1 MKRRHFIASAA
12 LPLLGCKN
20 ADDSANHITGGF
32 TGIQHDRGHLLRP
45 STGSGQAARWP
56 APTVTHTTRVVIAG
70 GGVAGLAA
78 ARALRLKGMDDF
90 ALLELEDEAGG
101 NSRGGLVNGI
111 ACPLG
116 AHYLPVPGDDANEV
130 QDLLEEFGIRKRVA
144 GRWVIDERHL
154 CHSPQERL
162 FFNGAW
168 QSGLLP
174 VQGVGRDTL
183 AQYQKFAAL
192 VAQARHAAKWTI
204 PVSKMPLAR
213 SQSSLLAITFIVYL
227 NQNGLTDPHL
237 RWYLDYCCRDDYGA
251 GIATV
256 SAWAGIHYFASR
268 HGFAAPAGNK
278 GDGHDASHIDSESD
292 NDSAESAAAAE
303 REGILTWPEGNAWLT
318 RRLAAPLKERL
329 HRGWVVVRIAA
340 VKHGV
345 EVDAFNPAT
354 QAMHRWVAARCIV
367 ALPIF
372 VAARVVENPPD
383 FLRQAAASTRYAPW
397 LVANI
402 HIKAPLQDLPGAAPS
417 WDNVLYAGYGESNED
432 RPAQSHPGLQNGPGR
447 GGGESGTDAQTA
459 SSGGG
464 LGYVDATHQSLL
476 PVPGATVLTHYRA
489 LGDVPQGRKLLMDT
503 PWTTWRDTILAELSQ
518 AHPDLRA
525 KATRIDITRYGH
537 AMAVPIP
544 RNIGQ
549 IGLWP
554 LSSMHNQ
561 LLIKERPVFSTGP
574 LAFAHSDWAGYSVF
588 EEAFT
593 LGHAAGGVV

>member
-1 MKRRHFIASAA
+1 MKRRHFLAGTA
-12 LPLLGCKN
+12 LPLIGCKES
-20 ADDSANHITGGF
+20 DEIIGGF
-32 TGIQHDRGHLLRP
+32 TGIQHERGHLLRP
-45 STGSGQAARWP
+45 STGSGRTDRWP
-56 APTVTHTTRVVIAG
+56 APSVIHKTRVVIAG

-78 ARALRLKGMDDF
+78 ARALRQKGMDDF

-101 NSRGGLVNGI
+101 NSRGGAVNGI

-116 AHYLPVPGDDANEV
+116 AHYLPVPGDDASEV
-130 QDLLEEFGIRKRVA
+130 QDLLEEFGVRQRIS
-144 GRWVIDERHL
+144 GRWMVDERHL

-168 QSGLLP
+168 QPGLLP

-183 AQYQKFAAL
+183 AQYQKFATL
-192 VAQARHAAKWTI
+192 VAQAQKASKWAIPLSKWPVALVNSALAAT
-204 PVSKMPLAR
+204 
-213 SQSSLLAITFIVYL
+213 TFIAYL
-227 NQNGLTDPHL
+227 DQHGLTDPHL

-268 HGFAAPAGNK
+268 HGFSAPAG
-278 GDGHDASHIDSESD
+278 DAG
-292 NDSAESAAAAE
+292 DSAEPAAAPE
-303 REGILTWPEGNAWLT
+303 HDGILTWPEGNAWLT

-329 HRGWVVVRIAA
+329 HSGWVVVRIAA
-340 VKHGV
+340 GKHGV

-354 QAMHRWVAARCIV
+354 QAVHSWVAARCIV

-383 FLRQAAASTRYAPW
+383 FLRETAASTRYAPW

-402 HIKAPLQDLPGAAPS
+402 HIKAPLQDRPGPAPS
-417 WDNVLYAGYGESNED
+417 WDNVIYG
-432 RPAQSHPGLQNGPGR
+432 GL
-447 GGGESGTDAQTA
+447 GELSPST
-459 SSGGG
+459 GGG

-503 PWTTWRDTILAELSQ
+503 PWATWRDTILAELGQ
-518 AHPDLRA
+518 AHPDIRA
-525 KATRIDITRYGH
+525 KTTRIDITRYGH

-544 RNIGQ
+544 KNSSKNDH
-549 IGLWP
+549 WP
-554 LSSMHNQ
+554 LSSLHSQ
-561 LLIKERPVFSTGP
+561 LLKQEQSVFSTGP

-593 LGHAAGGVV
+593 LGHVAARGA